1 MDSVTQK
8 FYTDAFRTMPDEA
21 LLKRYRFAENATA
34 EIAQNLTDRTNLSEE
49 NEQELLDSSN
59 KLHIEM
65 GACAV
70 VLNERGVE
78 FE

>member
-1 MDSVTQK
+1 MDSVKQK
-8 FYTDAFRTMPDEA
+8 FYTEAFRTMPDEA
-21 LLKRYRFAENATA
+21 LLKRYQFAKGATA
-34 EIAQNLTDRTNLSEE
+34 EIAENLSNRTNLSEE

-78 FE
+78 LE